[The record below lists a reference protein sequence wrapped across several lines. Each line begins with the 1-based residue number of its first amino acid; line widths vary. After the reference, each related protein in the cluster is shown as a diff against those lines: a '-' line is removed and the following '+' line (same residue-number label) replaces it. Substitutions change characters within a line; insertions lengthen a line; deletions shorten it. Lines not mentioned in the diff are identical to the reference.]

1 MGIKTKTFL
10 KDSNKDFNNVLDSMP
25 VLGDAN
31 IFTAANNFSAG
42 VPAQGNAYT
51 LIADAANDTTITNL
65 VSGYEY
71 YFGTVTGAPG
81 ATDGNN
87 AMTFRLPTPTAIG
100 ERIKITNTCA
110 AAHAKLIGFAVE
122 VPASETIYYIANDNG
137 VFIEAATTVAGVD
150 GTANSMVKLNASH
163 GQIGDTYEAV
173 STSLTS
179 WVLTINGR
187 NGLIATG
194 DIAVDPG
201 NAGGYID

>member
-1 MGIKTKTFL
+1 MATKTIAQL
-10 KDSNKDFNNVLDSMP
+10 KTGRDFVDVLDSALNLTDGGT
-25 VLGDAN
+25 VAGAVAL
-31 IFTAANNFSAG
+31 SAG
-42 VPAQGNAYT
+42 IPTMGNAYT
-51 LIADAANDTTITNL
+51 LIADAGNDTTITNL

-71 YFGTVTGAPG
+71 YFGTVTGVPG

-110 AAHAKLIGFAVE
+110 AAHAKLIGFSVE
-122 VPASETIYYIANDNG
+122 VPASETIYYIALDNG

-201 NAGGYID
+201 NVGGYID

>member
-1 MGIKTKTFL
+1 MAKKTIAQL
-10 KDSNKDFNNVLDSMP
+10 KSGRDFTDVLDSALNMTDGGT
-25 VLGDAN
+25 VAGVVAL
-31 IFTAANNFSAG
+31 SAG
-42 VPAQGNAYT
+42 IPTMGNAYT
-51 LIADAANDTTITNL
+51 LVADAGNDTTITNL

-71 YFGTVTGAPG
+71 YFGTVTGVPG

-110 AAHAKLIGFAVE
+110 AAHAKLIGFSVE

-187 NGLIATG
+187 NGLIAAG

>member
-1 MGIKTKTFL
+1 MAKKTIAQL
-10 KDSNKDFNNVLDSMP
+10 KSGRDFTDVLDSALNMTDGGT
-25 VLGDAN
+25 VAGVVAL
-31 IFTAANNFSAG
+31 SAG
-42 VPAQGNAYT
+42 IPTMGNAYT
-51 LIADAANDTTITNL
+51 LVADAGNDTTITNL

-71 YFGTVTGAPG
+71 YFGTVTGVPG

-110 AAHAKLIGFAVE
+110 AAHAKLIGFSVE

-150 GTANSMVKLNASH
+150 GTANSMVKLANSH

-187 NGLIATG
+187 NGLIAAG

>member
-51 LIADAANDTTITNL
+51 LVADAGNDTTITNL

-71 YFGTVTGAPG
+71 YFGTVTG
-81 ATDGNN
+81 
-87 AMTFRLPTPTAIG
+87 
-100 ERIKITNTCA
+100 
-110 AAHAKLIGFAVE
+110 

-150 GTANSMVKLNASH
+150 GTANTMVKLANSH

-187 NGLIATG
+187 NGLIAAG

-201 NAGGYID
+201 NVGGYID